1 MSIAENVKKVMEQV
15 EKAAVASGRKPED
28 VTLVAASK
36 MNSAERVLEAKA
48 AGIRVFGENR
58 VQELVEKN
66 AAGAYEGA
74 GLHFIGHL
82 QKNKVKQVVGVCDII
97 ESADSKELIDQI
109 AKKAVSLGI
118 CQDIFIEINIGKE
131 ESKSGIMAEQLDEIL
146 DYASGQTGIFV
157 KGLMTIPPIS
167 ENITEIRH
175 YFEQMYKLYVDTGA
189 KKYDNVSMQFLS
201 MGMSADFE
209 EAIRAG
215 ANIVRVGT
223 GIFGHRQY

>member
-15 EKAAVASGRKPED
+15 EKATVASGRKPGD

-36 MNSAERVLEAKA
+36 MNSAERVCEAKA
-48 AGIRVFGENR
+48 AGIQVFGENR

-82 QKNKVKQVVGVCDII
+82 QKNKVKQVVGVCNII
-97 ESADSKELIDQI
+97 ESADSKELIEQI
-109 AKKAVSLGI
+109 AKRAGALGI
-118 CQDIFIEINIGKE
+118 CQDIFIEVNIGRE
-131 ESKSGIMAEQLDEIL
+131 ESKSGILTEELDEIL
-146 DYASGQTGIFV
+146 GFAAAQSGIFV

-167 ENITEIRH
+167 ENITEIRN

-201 MGMSADFE
+201 MGHE
-209 EAIRAG
+209 R
-215 ANIVRVGT
+215 
-223 GIFGHRQY
+223 